1 MNKQKLKGTMLVE
14 ERQESML
21 KRTKDRSWQAGLT
34 HSTKSYMLSTVFG
47 AEDTR
52 ETKSWL
58 LSSGTGQ
65 KRVKGAGLL
74 CMASVMNLSPEVAPE
89 PLW

>member
-1 MNKQKLKGTMLVE
+1 MNKQKLIGNMHGE

-52 ETKSWL
+52 EPKSWL

-65 KRVKGAGLL
+65 KSVTGAGLL
-74 CMASVMNLSPEVAPE
+74 CVASVMNLSTEVAPE